1 MIGLN
6 RSILFNSIRR
16 PKIQDL
22 EIFVSGTVLIPFHD
36 FTSFKII
43 FLPNLSHWPETAT
56 KTAKIQNC
64 PKFKTAQDLKLYL
77 AHNRPNLNSRP
88 RDANP
93 ELWQIQNCLRPKT
106 VPYSEPGTIP

>member
-6 RSILFNSIRR
+6 RSILFNSVRR

-43 FLPNLSHWPETAT
+43 FLPNLKDWTPNCPNS
-56 KTAKIQNC
+56 KLSQIQNC
-64 PKFKTAQDLKLYL
+64 PRPQTVLDPKL
-77 AHNRPNLNSRP
+77 SIF
-88 RDANP
+88 
-93 ELWQIQNCLRPKT
+93 Q
-106 VPYSEPGTIP
+106 YSDPGH